1 MVITTLDVALG
12 SRIVIIGNSGSGKTT
27 LALEPPR
34 RIGAP
39 STDLDRI
46 HDALLATQVS
56 ARPTPL

>member
-1 MVITTLDVALG
+1 MILG
-12 SRIVIIGNSGSGKTT
+12 SRVVIIGNSGSGKTT